1 MKEFYLLC
9 YNYIV
14 IIMNEDIIL
23 SNDVEKFLDYLKYER
38 KLSNNTYLSY
48 RYNLIKIAKYFKTGD
63 LVKLKDDD
71 IKDFIYRSKESAKS
85 KSHYITVLKSFFN
98 YMLDLNQIN
107 INPCDNIKMPK
118 LEKRLPKFLTE
129 EEINILL
136 DVDLKVPID
145 YRNKAMLEL
154 LYATG
159 MRISELLDLK
169 LYNYY
174 ADELYVKVMGK
185 GSKERIIPIGE
196 ITKKYLDLYINK
208 YRNFILNTKSSEYL
222 FVNYN
227 GNRMSRQGFFKI
239 LKKLC
244 NTNHITK
251 EISPH
256 ILRHSFATHLL
267 NNGADLR
274 IIQELL
280 GHENISTTEI
290 YSHISKEKI
299 IKDYSKHP
307 HYKE

>member
-1 MKEFYLLC
+1 
-9 YNYIV
+9 
-14 IIMNEDIIL
+14 MNNNEELSKNIED
-23 SNDVEKFLDYLKYER
+23 FLNYLKYER

-48 RYNLIKIAKYFKTGD
+48 RYNLKKISLYFENND
-63 LVKLKDDD
+63 LINLNEDD
-71 IKDFIYRSKESAKS
+71 IRNFLYNSKENSKT
-85 KSHYITVLKSFFN
+85 KSHYLTVLKSFYN
-98 YMLDLNQIN
+98 CMLDMNRIT
-107 INPCDNIKMPK
+107 INPCDNIKSPK
-118 LEKRLPKFLTE
+118 IEKKLPKFLTIE
-129 EEINILL
+129 ETDKLL
-136 DVDLKVPID
+136 DIKLHEPLD

-159 MRISELLDLK
+159 MRISEMLDLK
-169 LYNYY
+169 LSNYY
-174 ADELYVKVMGK
+174 EADAYIKVMGK
-185 GSKERIIPIGE
+185 GSKERICPIGD
-196 ITKKYLDLYINK
+196 ITIKYLNLYINE
-208 YRNFILNTKSSEYL
+208 YRNYILKSKQSDYL

-239 LKKLC
+239 LKRICDENNIK
-244 NTNHITK
+244 K

-299 IKDYSKHP
+299 IKDYEKHP
-307 HYKE
+307 HFE

>member
-1 MKEFYLLC
+1 MKD
-9 YNYIV
+9 
-14 IIMNEDIIL
+14 DIKF
-23 SNDVEKFLDYLKYER
+23 SQDVENFLDYLKYER

-48 RYNLIKIAKYFKTGD
+48 RYNLIKIANYFKTGD
-63 LVKLKDDD
+63 LIKLKDDD
-71 IKDFIYRSKESAKS
+71 IKNFIYKSTESSKS

-98 YMLDLNQIN
+98 YMLDLDKVA
-107 INPCDNIKMPK
+107 INPCENIKMPK

-129 EEINILL
+129 EEVDSLL
-136 DVDLKVPID
+136 DIELRTPID

-174 ADELYVKVMGK
+174 DEEQFVKVMGK
-185 GSKERIIPIGE
+185 GSKERIIPISD
-196 ITKKYLDLYINK
+196 ITKKYLNLYINE
-208 YRNFILNTKSSEYL
+208 YRNYILKTKDSEYL

-239 LKKLC
+239 LKHQC
-244 NTNHITK
+244 DISHINK

-267 NNGADLR
+267 NNGADLKV
-274 IIQELL
+274 IQELL

-299 IKDYSKHP
+299 INDYKKHP
-307 HYKE
+307 HFEIKKEDK